1 MASKKIIAIC
11 QSGGEFITN
20 NEDGS
25 LTYVGG
31 EAYALDLDDQTLLND
46 FKQEVAENFEC
57 RADGMTIKYF
67 LPGNKKTLITIS
79 KDKDLKRMINFFKD
93 SEQVEM
99 FIIAEEGVARSS
111 PNVTVSRY
119 LLLFRFSLVCFFFF
133 SSLHLSHLECFLES
147 YHAKFLFVQI
157 VVDFLHRGVRDSLRT
172 PRLIPRDTFHRIKQ
186 LYPAR
191 LE

>member
-11 QSGGEFITN
+11 QSGGEFVIN

-31 EAYALDLDDQTLLND
+31 EAYALDLDNQTLLKY

-57 RADGMTIKYF
+57 GIDGMTIKYF

-93 SEQVEM
+93 SEQVEV
-99 FIIAEEGVARSS
+99 FIIVEEPVARST
-111 PNVTVSRY
+111 PNVTASRY
-119 LLLFRFSLVCFFFF
+119 LLFFIF
-133 SSLHLSHLECFLES
+133 SSVCLFCFLMHMSKLECFFES
-147 YHAKFLFVQI
+147 VF
-157 VVDFLHRGVRDSLRT
+157 DFLNIFMTCLTLKVEQDYCVGAST
-172 PRLIPRDTFHRIKQ
+172 
-186 LYPAR
+186 YPC
-191 LE
+191 

>member
-11 QSGGEFITN
+11 QSGGEFVTN

-31 EAYALDLDDQTLLND
+31 EAYALDLDNQTLLND

-57 RADGMTIKYF
+57 GTNGMTIKYF

-93 SEQVEM
+93 SEQVEV
-99 FIIAEEGVARSS
+99 FIIAEEGVARST
-111 PNVTVSRY
+111 PNVTASRY
-119 LLLFRFSLVCFFFF
+119 LLLFIFSSVCCFV
-133 SSLHLSHLECFLES
+133 SSLHKSHLKYFLES
-147 YHAKFLFVQI
+147 
-157 VVDFLHRGVRDSLRT
+157 
-172 PRLIPRDTFHRIKQ
+172 
-186 LYPAR
+186 
-191 LE
+191 